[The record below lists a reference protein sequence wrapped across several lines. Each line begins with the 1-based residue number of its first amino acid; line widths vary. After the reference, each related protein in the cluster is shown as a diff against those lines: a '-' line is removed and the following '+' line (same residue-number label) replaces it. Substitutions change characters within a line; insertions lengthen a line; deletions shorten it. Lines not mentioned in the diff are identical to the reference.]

1 MPEALGQHTHPQPCC
16 GPGQLVGER
25 GPVAPIALSGIQ
37 AIRSGDHVENQRRAR
52 EYKAFLAEKV
62 SAARES
68 LQAGDGIDNADV
80 DAKYAARRAS
90 AA

>member
-1 MPEALGQHTHPQPCC
+1 MGLDAVFTLKLDEGLRDDFMAEAAAAHRPASQ
-16 GPGQLVGER
+16 
-25 GPVAPIALSGIQ
+25 VARELM
-37 AIRSGDHVENQRRAR
+37 REYVENQRRAR